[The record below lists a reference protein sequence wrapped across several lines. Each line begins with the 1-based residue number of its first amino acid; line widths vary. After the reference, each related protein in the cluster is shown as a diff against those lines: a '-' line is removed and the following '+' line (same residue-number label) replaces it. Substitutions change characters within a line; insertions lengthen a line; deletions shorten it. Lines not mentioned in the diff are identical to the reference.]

1 MAEGF
6 AMRLVFLG
14 PPGAGKGTQS
24 ERLLRHLRVP
34 HLSTG
39 DMLRAAIAA
48 RTSIGILAD
57 EYMSAGQLVPDAMIL
72 DLVAKRLEEPDCTAG
87 ALFDGFPRTLVQAQS
102 FDEYMQERAQPLD
115 VVLELRV
122 PDHIVLE
129 RLGGRGRSDDRPEVI
144 GQRLRAYWAQT
155 RPLTDYYSQRG
166 LLERIDGQGSQD
178 DVFGRIRRAL
188 EKRRVAQ
195 PQCRETA

>member
-1 MAEGF
+1 
-6 AMRLVFLG
+6 MRVIFLG

-24 ERLLRHLRVP
+24 EKLLRHLRVP
-34 HLSTG
+34 HLSSG

-72 DLVAKRLEEPDCTAG
+72 DLVAKRLEEPDCAEG

-102 FDEYMQERAQPLD
+102 FDEYLHERDCSLD

-122 PDHIVLE
+122 PDEVVLE

-144 GQRLRAYWAQT
+144 AQRLRAYWAQT

-166 LLERIDGQGSQD
+166 LLEAIDGLGAPEE
-178 DVFGRIRRAL
+178 VFGRITRSLESRRGG
-188 EKRRVAQ
+188 KPRR
-195 PQCRETA
+195 RETA

>member
-1 MAEGF
+1 
-6 AMRLVFLG
+6 MRLIFLG

-72 DLVAKRLEEPDCTAG
+72 DLVAKRLEEPDCATG
-87 ALFDGFPRTLVQAQS
+87 ALFDGFPRTLGQAQA
-102 FDEYMQERAQPLD
+102 FDEYLQERDHPLD

-122 PDHIVLE
+122 PDEVVLE
-129 RLGGRGRSDDRPEVI
+129 RLGGRGRNDDRPVVI
-144 GQRLRAYWAQT
+144 AERLRAYWAQT

-166 LLERIDGQGSQD
+166 LLEGIDGLGSPD
-178 DVFGRIRRAL
+178 DVFGRIERAL
-188 EKRRVAQ
+188 ARRCATRTLR
-195 PQCRETA
+195 RETA

>member
-1 MAEGF
+1 
-6 AMRLVFLG
+6 MRLIFLG

-24 ERLLRHLRVP
+24 EKLLRHLRVP

-72 DLVAKRLEEPDCTAG
+72 DLVAKRLDEPDCVDG
-87 ALFDGFPRTLVQAQS
+87 ALFDGFPRTLVQAQA
-102 FDEYMQERAQPLD
+102 FDEYLHERAHPLD

-122 PDHIVLE
+122 PDEVVLE

-144 GQRLRAYWAQT
+144 AQRLRAYWAQT
-155 RPLTDYYSQRG
+155 RPLTEYYSQRG
-166 LLERIDGQGSQD
+166 LLEAIDGLGAPD
-178 DVFGRIRRAL
+178 EVFGRI
-188 EKRRVAQ
+188 KRSLDKRCGVKPRQ
-195 PQCRETA
+195 RETA

>member
-1 MAEGF
+1 
-6 AMRLVFLG
+6 MRLIFLG

-72 DLVAKRLEEPDCTAG
+72 DVIAKRLEEPDCASG
-87 ALFDGFPRTLVQAQS
+87 ALFDGFPRTLVQAQA
-102 FDEYMQERAQPLD
+102 FDEYLRKREHPLD

-122 PDHIVLE
+122 PDEIVIE
-129 RLGGRGRSDDRPEVI
+129 RLGGRGRNDDRPVVI
-144 GQRLRAYWAQT
+144 AERLRAYWAQT
-155 RPLTDYYSQRG
+155 RPLTDYYTQQG
-166 LLERIDGQGSQD
+166 LLETIDGLGSPD
-178 DVFGRIRRAL
+178 DVFGRIERAL
-188 EKRRVAQ
+188 VRRCTAQ
-195 PQCRETA
+195 APQRETA

>member
-129 RLGGRGRSDDRPEVI
+129 RLGERGRSDDRPEVI
-144 GQRLRAYWAQT
+144 GQRLRGYWAQT
-155 RPLTDYYSQRG
+155 RPLTEYYSQRG
-166 LLERIDGQGSQD
+166 LLEGIDGLGSQD
-178 DVFGRIRRAL
+178 DVFGRIMRAL

-195 PQCRETA
+195 SRCRETA